1 MSEQHIVTE
10 INDAV
15 MTIRMNRADKKNA
28 LTSAMYEGL
37 AAGFRA
43 AAADP
48 AVRVVL
54 LTGSGDSFSAGNDLV
69 DFLKNTPTDAASS
82 PVMIFM
88 ATMAAFPKPVVASV
102 NGLAIGVGVTMLLHS
117 DLVYAT
123 AGARF
128 QLPFTNI
135 GICPEFASSLLMPT
149 MIGHQR
155 AAELLMLGEVFDA
168 NKAREALIVNEVL
181 ADVEQLNARARAVA
195 SQLAQQPPNALRTT
209 KALLKR
215 WPQAAVAEAIKFEAE
230 HFMPMLKMP
239 EALEAIG
246 AFMQKRKPDFSKF
259 S

>member
-37 AAGFRA
+37 AAGFKA

-54 LTGSGDSFSAGNDLV
+54 LTGSGDSFSSGNDLV

-88 ATMAAFPKPVVASV
+88 ATMAAFPKPIVVAV

-135 GICPEFASSLLMPT
+135 GICPEFASTLLMPS

-155 AAELLMLGEVFDA
+155 AAELLMLGEAFDA
-168 NKAREALIVNEVL
+168 NKAKEAFIVNEVL
-181 ADVEQLNARARAVA
+181 ADVEQLNARALAVA
-195 SQLAQQPPNALRTT
+195 KKLATQPPNALRTT

-215 WPQAAVAEAIKFEAE
+215 WPQAAVTEAIKVEAE

-239 EALEAIG
+239 EALEAMG